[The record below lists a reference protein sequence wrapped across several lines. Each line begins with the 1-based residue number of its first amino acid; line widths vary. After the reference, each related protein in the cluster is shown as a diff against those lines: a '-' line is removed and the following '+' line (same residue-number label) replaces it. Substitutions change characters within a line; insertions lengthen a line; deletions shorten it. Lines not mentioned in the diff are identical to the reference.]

1 MDVPDERA
9 AELIAGAV
17 AGDLTADEVAELDR
31 LRAADPTIDHEIASL
46 RAVADRISAHDL
58 DWVEV
63 SADDALR
70 DRITAATSGA
80 AAAAAA
86 AAAEEPTSLPSPVPI
101 PAGATTGRA
110 RRRGFAPLLAAACL
124 ALGLMLGLGA
134 GLAAPV
140 VFDATPQGPPGTL
153 GAVEPIE
160 VQGEPAGVE
169 VDADIV
175 AHTWG
180 TEAVLRATGLS
191 VGETYSVVLIGND
204 GQEFSAGEMIGS
216 TVPIL
221 CHLNAAVLREDVASM
236 VIRAADGQTVA
247 TAELP
252 AVNL

>member
-70 DRITAATSGA
+70 DRISAATSGGA
-80 AAAAAA
+80 AAAAAEA
-86 AAAEEPTSLPSPVPI
+86 TLLPPPVPMS
-101 PAGATTGRA
+101 AGATTGRA

-140 VFDATPQGPPGTL
+140 VFEATPQGPPGTL

-191 VGETYSVVLIGND
+191 VGETYSVVLIGTD

-236 VIRAADGQTVA
+236 VIRTADGQTVA

-252 AVNL
+252 AVDL